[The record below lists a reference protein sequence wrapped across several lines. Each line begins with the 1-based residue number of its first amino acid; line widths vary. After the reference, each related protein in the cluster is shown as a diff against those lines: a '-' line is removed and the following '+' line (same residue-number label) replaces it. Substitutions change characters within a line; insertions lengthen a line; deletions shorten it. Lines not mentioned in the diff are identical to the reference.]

1 MREARPAR
9 PGRGDRA
16 SGSPRKEVTSTVN
29 STPAFASALEAA
41 EVVRAGL
48 GYLAAA
54 DATAMATETQAQCL
68 QILEQATAMGTA
80 ARTSILAAF
89 TSGQGYSADIEIM
102 PT

>member
-1 MREARPAR
+1 M
-9 PGRGDRA
+9 
-16 SGSPRKEVTSTVN
+16 STAP
-29 STPAFASALEAA
+29 TFASAREAA
-41 EVVRAGL
+41 EIVRAGL

-68 QILEQATAMGTA
+68 QILEQATAMGRA